1 MTQIPAPSPATV
13 PDVIVATPGEPRVE
27 CPGASPIPP
36 KTGPLRS
43 GNPRG
48 NPNLAPRCGAKARRT
63 GCACRAPA
71 MANGRCRM
79 HGGRCTGPQPVRF
92 AKRGQDPT
100 HHHVVGWRRDRAPGR
115 PARAPAPGGR
125 CDPRASV
132 KTLCNVARWGWR
144 RDCKRG
150 RPARAPAPGGRRNSR
165 ISVKTLCTVVRWG
178 WWRDRK
184 RGRPAGDLAAG
195 GRRNSQI
202 ADKTLCNVA
211 RWGWR
216 QGRTPGTPVRDLA
229 AGGRRNSQ
237 IADKTL
243 CNVTRWGWRRDRT
256 PGRPARDAAP
266 GGRRGPSAKTLCNVA
281 RWGGRGA
288 ERRGGRPGLWL
299 RAAGAIRETRSRPY
313 ATSGGGVGGGTERE
327 GGRPGTRL
335 RAGGAVR
342 RTRTR
347 PYATGDGHAPNRAGW
362 GGRRRSRQKPHATG
376 RGGDRGEEGS
386 RGWPAPD
393 LRRGQA
399 PPVLG
404 RLFGP
409 TRGPAMTG
417 PMQSLSPGAC
427 PGGGAVRSGAG
438 PFRWG
443 CWAAPPPTTW
453 RCTSWRRGSKPPANG
468 RR

>member
-144 RDCKRG
+144 
-150 RPARAPAPGGRRNSR
+150 
-165 ISVKTLCTVVRWG
+165 
-178 WWRDRK
+178 
-184 RGRPAGDLAAG
+184 
-195 GRRNSQI
+195 
-202 ADKTLCNVA
+202 
-211 RWGWR
+211 

-256 PGRPARDAAP
+256 PGRPATAP
-266 GGRRGPSAKTLCNVA
+266 GGRRNSRSSAKTLCNVA